1 MYFHESWVIGILA
14 SLGWG
19 VFSAL
24 VAMTCTHDSR

>member
-19 VFSAL
+19 IFSAL
-24 VAMTCTHDSR
+24 VSMTSFHDAR